1 MLSGKI
7 NLKDMTIPEIG
18 DLCISMG
25 EKRYRGEQIFRWLY
39 KGVESISDMANISE
53 PFRIALDQK
62 AYIGKALIEK
72 KYQSDIDGT
81 AKYLLKLE
89 DGSII
94 ESVLMEYSYGY
105 SACLST
111 QVGCSM
117 GCSFCA
123 STIGGKVRDL
133 TPGEMVDEILSMQQ
147 DSGKRISNIVLMGS
161 GEPLDNF
168 DNVVKFMKIVNTESG
183 LNIGMRHITLSTCGL
198 VPGIR
203 KLAELNLQIT
213 LAISLHAPNDEIR
226 KSLMPIAR
234 KYSINEIMDACR
246 QYISI
251 TNRRITF
258 EYSLIKGVNDSM
270 DCARELA
277 NLLKGMLCHVNLI
290 PVNEIKEREY
300 KKTDPKRVDEFKKI
314 LESKGIEA
322 TVRRELGADINAA
335 CGQLRKSYINNVRGE
350 I

>member
-1 MLSGKI
+1 MLNGKI

-25 EKRYRGEQIFRWLY
+25 EKRYRGEQIFRWIY
-39 KGVESISDMANISE
+39 KGVDSIDDMANISE
-53 PFRIALDQK
+53 PFRRALSQK
-62 AYIGKALIEK
+62 AYIGKVLVEK
-72 KYQSDIDGT
+72 KYQSEIDGT
-81 AKYLLKLE
+81 VKYLLKLE

-198 VPGIR
+198 VPNII
-203 KLAELNLQIT
+203 KLAKLNLQIT
-213 LAISLHAPNDEIR
+213 LAISLHAPNNEIR
-226 KSLMPIAR
+226 KSLMPIAH

-258 EYSLIKGVNDSM
+258 EYSLIKGVNDSL

-290 PVNEIKEREY
+290 PVNEIKERKY
-300 KKTDPKRVDEFKKI
+300 KKTDSKRVGEFKRI

-335 CGQLRKSYINNVRGE
+335 CGQLRKSYIDNVGGE